1 MTDLRRADDLKRI
14 AAELAAKLLA
24 EAETKRIFKEAL
36 NEWLD
41 HKYSDFGR
49 WSLTGIMAAA
59 FAALIVFIFWTQ
71 GYHR

>member
-14 AAELAAKLLA
+14 AAELAAKLLQ

-41 HKYSDFGR
+41 HKYLEFGK
-49 WSLTGIMAAA
+49 WTLAGL
-59 FAALIVFIFWTQ
+59 FAATFAGLIVFVMWSQ